1 MEDPRITQL
10 IDRQGVIDTFNRYGS
25 SIDLRDR
32 AQYRACFTDQLEV
45 AMGPD
50 PRVCPADE
58 WVDQAFAAVGG
69 FQTTQHI
76 ITNHVI
82 DFSGDEAHAVAYLHA
97 QHFNPENFFTVG
109 GYYTNDLVR
118 SGEIWKIRKLEL
130 TVTWTRNV

>member
-1 MEDPRITQL
+1 MADARL
-10 IDRQGVIDTFNRYGS
+10 SWLVDRQGVVDTFNRYGS

-32 AQYRACFTDQLEV
+32 ATYRACFTDELEV

-58 WVDQAFAAVGG
+58 WVDQAFAAVGV
-69 FQTTQHI
+69 FETTQHI

-82 DFSGDEAHAVAYLHA
+82 DLSGDGAHAVAYLQA
-97 QHFNPENFFTVG
+97 QHVNPENIFTVG

-118 SGEIWKIRKLEL
+118 SGDVWKIRRLEL
-130 TVTWTRNV
+130 TVTWTRNA